1 MDMLVL
7 GGTRFVGRHLV
18 EAALAS
24 GHHVTLFHRGRSGRG
39 LFPAAEEILGDREGS
54 LDDLTGRRFD
64 VAFDTSGYLPRVVRR
79 SAEALRPSVGAYV
92 FVSSVSVYPQLS
104 ATREDDPVHEPA
116 PPEVEDILPNYGP
129 LKVGCEHV
137 VDEVFG
143 NDVLVARPGF
153 VVGPH
158 DSIPRLPHLLERF
171 RSPGERLAGR
181 PEQPVQ
187 LVDARDLGEWM
198 VRAAAEGT
206 RGTFNLVG
214 PVVSMERLLETVR
227 EATGHEGGV
236 AWAPDEFLESHEVA
250 PVDGLAYWVPAAA
263 DPLMR
268 VDGRLALS
276 HGLAHRTL
284 EDTVA
289 DTLAW
294 LGREA
299 IRLDEAGRY
308 LAGLQVGPDL
318 ERELLAE
325 LHRSSRL

>member
-1 MDMLVL
+1 MLVL

-18 EAALAS
+18 EAALAN
-24 GHHVTLFHRGRSGRG
+24 GHRVTLFHRGRSGRG

-54 LDDLTGRRFD
+54 LEDLKGHRFD
-64 VAFDTSGYLPRVVRR
+64 VVFDTAGYLPRLVRR
-79 SAEALRPSVGAYV
+79 SAEALRPSTGAYV

-104 ATREDDPVHEPA
+104 ATGEDDPVHEPP

-129 LKVGCEHV
+129 LKVGCERV
-137 VDEVFG
+137 VGDVFG
-143 NDVLVARPGF
+143 DDVLVVRPGF

-158 DSIPRLPHLLERF
+158 DTIPRLPHLLERF

-181 PEQPVQ
+181 SGQPVQ
-187 LVDARDLGEWM
+187 LIDARDLGAWM
-198 VRAAAEGT
+198 VRAAEEGA

-214 PVVSMERLLETVR
+214 SVLSMERLLDTVR
-227 EATGHEGGV
+227 DATGHDGGV
-236 AWAPDEFLESHEVA
+236 VWAPDEFLVEHQVA
-250 PVDGLAYWVPAAA
+250 PVEGLAYWVPSVA

-268 VDGRLALS
+268 VDASRALAR
-276 HGLAHRTL
+276 GLAHTPL
-284 EDTVA
+284 ENTIA

-299 IRLDEAGRY
+299 PRLDSAGMH
-308 LAGLQVGPDL
+308 LAGLQLGPER

-325 LHRSSRL
+325 LRRRT